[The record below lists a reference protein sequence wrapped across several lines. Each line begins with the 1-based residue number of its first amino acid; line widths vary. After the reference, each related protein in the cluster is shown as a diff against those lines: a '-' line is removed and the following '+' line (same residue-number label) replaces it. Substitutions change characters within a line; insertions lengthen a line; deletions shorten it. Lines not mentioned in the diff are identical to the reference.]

1 MFHAA
6 ELFCCTLHA
15 LRGTLHALRCTLHAL
30 RCTWSALCCA
40 PFPSYV
46 GTARPT
52 MCTVESVPIG
62 APIAFAS
69 TLKAE
74 CDSTA
79 MLQVLRSLAQRN
91 VQRDA
96 SNMQRASRT
105 YDGP

>member
-1 MFHAA
+1 
-6 ELFCCTLHA
+6 
-15 LRGTLHALRCTLHAL
+15 
-30 RCTWSALCCA
+30 
-40 PFPSYV
+40 
-46 GTARPT
+46 

-74 CDSTA
+74 SDSTA
-79 MLQVLRSLAQRN
+79 MLQVGRSLAQGN
-91 VQRDA
+91 MQRDA